1 MHATFR
7 SSCFTRN
14 VATTKMSLPA
24 LFVAGLWLN
33 SFLHLMRLIRNGLSE
48 EDQVPYMAS
57 DGRCGKSS
65 FLEGSAKVWCFVGW
79 FCWDGFEAKKGG
91 QS

>member
-1 MHATFR
+1 M
-7 SSCFTRN
+7 
-14 VATTKMSLPA
+14 
-24 LFVAGLWLN
+24 
-33 SFLHLMRLIRNGLSE
+33 SE

-79 FCWDGFEAKKGG
+79 FCWMVLKRKKVANHRFGGIDWNEKSRWTSDGISTNIERVDEFLDTR
-91 QS
+91 